1 MHRRRKYVTI
11 GSRKDIESFID
22 TVVYDASARIAAA
35 SAAHA
40 SALYSSAD
48 LKYLGLYISLGQD
61 F

>member
-1 MHRRRKYVTI
+1 MYRCCEYIAI
-11 GSRKDIESFID
+11 GFRNDIEGFID

-35 SAAHA
+35 SAAHTA
-40 SALYSSAD
+40 ALYSSAD